1 MPLFHLVLVAL
12 VQGITEFLP
21 ISSSAHLVLLP
32 HVTGAEDQGLVID
45 IAVHIGTLLAVLL
58 YLRHDFVRLKRGST
72 GSYLTVGRPNHLVG
86 QVLLATIPVLLIGAV
101 VHAFSPNGIR
111 DVEVIAWATLAG
123 AIVLQVADQMMHS
136 VRRLDHMTTGAA
148 LMIGIAQALSLIP
161 GASRAGMTMMAARA
175 LGFERTE
182 AARFSLMLSIPV
194 ILAAGAVAV
203 LDIVEAGNVALGAD
217 ALLACGLACLAG
229 YVAIAAMMRWLSFAS
244 FTPFVVYRI
253 VLGLGLLAW
262 IYVGGA

>member
-12 VQGITEFLP
+12 IQGITEFLP

-32 HVTGAEDQGLVID
+32 RLIGVEDQGLTID
-45 IAVHIGTLLAVLL
+45 IAVHLGTLLAVLL
-58 YLRHDFVRLKRGST
+58 YLRHDFGRLKRGST
-72 GSYLTVGRPNHLVG
+72 GSYLTAGRPNHLVG
-86 QVLLATIPVLLIGAV
+86 QVLIGSIPVLLIGV
-101 VHAFSPNGIR
+101 LVHAFSPNGIR
-111 DVEVIAWATLAG
+111 DVEVIAWATLIG
-123 AIVLQVADQMMHS
+123 AIVLQIADKVMHS

-148 LMIGIAQALSLIP
+148 LMIGIAQAFSLIP

-182 AARFSLMLSIPV
+182 AARFSLMLSIPA
-194 ILAAGAVAV
+194 ILAAGGVAS
-203 LDIVEAGNVALGAD
+203 LDIVKGGNVTLGAD

-229 YVAIAAMMRWLSFAS
+229 YVAIAAMMRWLSLHS

-253 VLGLGLLAW
+253 VLGLALLAW
-262 IYVGGA
+262 IHTGGA

>member
-1 MPLFHLVLVAL
+1 MPLLHLVLVAL

-32 HVTGAEDQGLVID
+32 RLTGAGDQGLTID

-58 YLRHDFVRLKRGST
+58 YLRHDFGRLKRGST

-86 QVLLATIPVLLIGAV
+86 QVLIGSIPVLMVGAV
-101 VHAFSPNGIR
+101 LHAYSPHGIR
-111 DVEVIAWATLAG
+111 DVEVLAWATLIG
-123 AIVLQVADQMMHS
+123 AILLQIADKVMHA

-148 LMIGIAQALSLIP
+148 LMIGIAQAFSLIP

-182 AARFSLMLSIPV
+182 AARFSLMLSIPA
-194 ILAAGAVAV
+194 ILAAGGVAS
-203 LDIVEAGNVALGAD
+203 LDIVKAGDLTLGAD
-217 ALLACGLACLAG
+217 ALLACGLACIAG
-229 YVAIAAMMRWLSFAS
+229 YVAIAGMMRWLSLHS
-244 FTPFVVYRI
+244 FTPFVLYRI
-253 VLGLGLLAW
+253 ALGLILLAW
-262 IYVGGA
+262 IYAGGV